1 VDTFSF
7 GRPAQSICRAL
18 LSLVP
23 SPKLSVA
30 AALDIIDGSTPLVDI
45 VVVVVAASVD
55 DITTSV
61 AEGWAALP
69 ESIGICLL
77 CGKRGTSMDAVI
89 VGLY

>member
-1 VDTFSF
+1 MVAPLSLFVELF
-7 GRPAQSICRAL
+7 F

-45 VVVVVAASVD
+45 VVVVVVVAASVD

-69 ESIGICLL
+69 ESIGISLL